1 MQRSLLNFFSRAS
14 KTSLQTLDQ
23 VPNKV
28 NVTENAFQPMEVG
41 QVDFEEELPMKL
53 SRSGRKRTIIESSDE
68 EESSCVINTAAK
80 ENFKPSF
87 NRNKESRLS
96 GFSCSSPKLSRKSV
110 TSDSDTLS
118 RSLNETIGD
127 NIVEAS
133 DVNDSVVDGEAASW
147 EHLKLPFLK
156 KENLMDSARRKPS
169 HPDYDPRTLFVPGDF
184 LAKQSPGMRQW
195 WELKSKYA
203 DAILFFKVGKFYEMY
218 HMDAAV
224 GVEHLGLVYMKGS
237 FAHCGF
243 PEIAFSR
250 MSEQLVKKGYKVA
263 RVEQTES
270 VDAMTERTRGRPG
283 SEKVVKREVCQLSTP
298 GTCTTSMRTELSYSS
313 NATVSD
319 SEDGAVSTE
328 ALDTAPESFLLAIG
342 EETSS
347 GSSEHV
353 FGVAL
358 LNAINGTI
366 LMGQFHDD
374 RHCGRLRTL
383 ISHYFPSQI
392 IVEKG
397 SVSHSIKILLK
408 TCLSGVPV
416 EYLTHGKQFWSAKET
431 IIELETAG
439 YFSSAEHGKQQSIS
453 DSRHYPLFPGK
464 ENWPGTLVRMLSEDD
479 PLGRS
484 VKTDYDLAMSC
495 LGAIVYYLRYC
506 LIDRQVMSL
515 GLIDLY
521 MPPDCLQIATTTGS
535 GQVFYSRQT
544 SLVLDSITLANLD
557 ILHNSVT
564 GTREGTLLE
573 RLDTCCTPFG
583 RRLLRQW
590 LTAPP
595 CNPKLIRARQD
606 AVDNLIDIGGQLNSI
621 KLSLRRLPDFER
633 LLTKIHLVG
642 SKKNEKNHPDARAI
656 LFEEVQYSRR
666 NIVDFLA
673 TLHGFEVACE
683 IITQLESFS
692 LCAPLLR
699 ALTKLEAD
707 GGQFPDLRPKI
718 VFFMKAFDA
727 EKAKRDGRIT
737 PEPGVDED
745 YDEAVR
751 EIQTINSELD
761 TYLIACG
768 KRFGIR
774 LAYWGTGRNRF
785 QLEVPD
791 CAVSRVPRDWQ
802 LVSQRKGV
810 KRYRTD
816 ETTELLG
823 RLIAAED
830 RKDASLRNILQT
842 IFASFSDH
850 FTLWHSAMRCLAE
863 FDCLLAL
870 ANYSSNASDVTCRPE
885 FIDLTNGSQQPF
897 LEIVDGLHPCLINTF
912 SGGDLIPNDTRLGIT
927 DSNDPGNIPL
937 TLLVTGPNMGG
948 KSTLMRQ
955 TALLVIL
962 AHLGCRIP
970 ASFCRLTPV
979 DRVFSRLG
987 ASDRLLAGESTF
999 MVELAETAAILR
1011 HCTPHSLVLM
1021 DELGRGT
1028 STHDGAA
1035 LASAVLHYLANPGAD
1050 QLIGQGPRTLFS
1062 THYHS
1067 LVDEVALGGQQ
1078 SAVARIGLGHM
1089 ACMVEEQSEA
1099 EAGLENIT
1107 FLYKFIPGACPK
1119 SYGFNAARLAH
1130 LPDEVIQLGLA
1141 KAKEFERTSAT
1152 FACLRKLL
1160 SGTMNW
1166 ADAVD
1171 WKKKL
1176 HGFD

>member
-14 KTSLQTLDQ
+14 KTSLQTLEQ
-23 VPNKV
+23 VSNKV
-28 NVTENAFQPMEVG
+28 NVTENAFQPMDGG
-41 QVDFEEELPMKL
+41 QVDFDEELPMKV
-53 SRSGRKRTIIESSDE
+53 SRSGRKRSIIESSDE
-68 EESSCVINTAAK
+68 EDSSYVVKTAAK
-80 ENFKPSF
+80 ENFKPLS

-96 GFSCSSPKLSRKSV
+96 GFSCSSPKLPRISI
-110 TSDSDTLS
+110 TSGSDIPS
-118 RSLNETIGD
+118 RSVNETIGD
-127 NIVEAS
+127 NTVEAS
-133 DVNDSVVDGEAASW
+133 DVNGSVIDEESAPW

-156 KENLMDSARRKPS
+156 KENLMDSARRKTN

-243 PEIAFSR
+243 PEIAFTR

-313 NATVSD
+313 NAALSD

-342 EETSS
+342 EETSNK
-347 GSSEHV
+347 SSEHV

-358 LNAINGTI
+358 LNATNGTI
-366 LMGQFHDD
+366 LMGQFYDD

-392 IVEKG
+392 LVEKG

-408 TCLSGVPV
+408 TCLSGVPI
-416 EYLTHGKQFWSAKET
+416 EYLMRGKQFWSAKET

-439 YFSSAEHGKQQSIS
+439 YFSSAEQGKQQSS
-453 DSRHYPLFPGK
+453 SNRRHYPLFPGK

-484 VKTDYDLAMSC
+484 VKADYDLAMSC
-495 LGAIVYYLRYC
+495 LGAVVYYLRYC

-521 MPPDCLQIATTTGS
+521 TPPDCLQTATTTGP

-642 SKKNEKNHPDARAI
+642 SKKTEKNHPDARAI

-683 IITQLESFS
+683 IITQLESLS

-718 VFFMKAFDA
+718 AFFMNAFDA

-737 PEPGVDED
+737 PEPGVDKD
-745 YDEAVR
+745 YDDAVR

-768 KRFGIR
+768 KRFGTR
-774 LAYWGTGRNRF
+774 LTYWGTGRNRF
-785 QLEVPD
+785 QLEVPE

-870 ANYSSNASDVTCRPE
+870 ASYSSNASDVTCRPE

-912 SGGDLIPNDTRLGIT
+912 SGGDLIPNDTCLGLT
-927 DSNDPGNIPL
+927 GSNDPGNIPL

-1050 QLIGQGPRTLFS
+1050 QLIGQGPRSLFS

-1067 LVDEVALGGQQ
+1067 LVDEVALSGQQ

-1152 FACLRKLL
+1152 FACLRLGRL
-1160 SGTMNW
+1160 RNAPS
-1166 ADAVD
+1166 
-1171 WKKKL
+1171 
-1176 HGFD
+1176 

>member
-1 MQRSLLNFFSRAS
+1 MDVDAAKQWSLDWHLPLNDEKCAYMSFGGDSANSFVMHGEKGPEDITRIDAKKDLGIWLSPNMSFSLHLEKSAQKAFAVLLMIRRTFSRITRTDFQILYGAYARP
-14 KTSLQTLDQ
+14 LL
-23 VPNKV
+23 
-28 NVTENAFQPMEVG
+28 ENADPV
-41 QVDFEEELPMKL
+41 VY
-53 SRSGRKRTIIESSDE
+53 SGRTKDVILIERVQRAATKMVAGLKSMGYETPLAVLDLFPLQYCRLRGDLILTYALFEQGLANGLFTVDPANTGRGHDE
-68 EESSCVINTAAK
+68 RQPLNDK
-80 ENFKPSF
+80 
-87 NRNKESRLS
+87 NKTGPTNLGKSLDPAYQS
-96 GFSCSSPKLSRKSV
+96 VNLCLVAYSPKLSRKSV

-692 LCAPLLR
+692 LC
-699 ALTKLEAD
+699 E
-707 GGQFPDLRPKI
+707 
-718 VFFMKAFDA
+718 
-727 EKAKRDGRIT
+727 
-737 PEPGVDED
+737 
-745 YDEAVR
+745 
-751 EIQTINSELD
+751 
-761 TYLIACG
+761 
-768 KRFGIR
+768 
-774 LAYWGTGRNRF
+774 
-785 QLEVPD
+785 
-791 CAVSRVPRDWQ
+791 SR
-802 LVSQRKGV
+802 
-810 KRYRTD
+810 
-816 ETTELLG
+816 
-823 RLIAAED
+823 
-830 RKDASLRNILQT
+830 
-842 IFASFSDH
+842 
-850 FTLWHSAMRCLAE
+850 
-863 FDCLLAL
+863 
-870 ANYSSNASDVTCRPE
+870 
-885 FIDLTNGSQQPF
+885 
-897 LEIVDGLHPCLINTF
+897 
-912 SGGDLIPNDTRLGIT
+912 
-927 DSNDPGNIPL
+927 
-937 TLLVTGPNMGG
+937 
-948 KSTLMRQ
+948 
-955 TALLVIL
+955 
-962 AHLGCRIP
+962 
-970 ASFCRLTPV
+970 
-979 DRVFSRLG
+979 
-987 ASDRLLAGESTF
+987 
-999 MVELAETAAILR
+999 TAAYR
-1011 HCTPHSLVLM
+1011 MQTRVSV
-1021 DELGRGT
+1021 
-1028 STHDGAA
+1028 
-1035 LASAVLHYLANPGAD
+1035 
-1050 QLIGQGPRTLFS
+1050 
-1062 THYHS
+1062 
-1067 LVDEVALGGQQ
+1067 
-1078 SAVARIGLGHM
+1078 
-1089 ACMVEEQSEA
+1089 
-1099 EAGLENIT
+1099 
-1107 FLYKFIPGACPK
+1107 
-1119 SYGFNAARLAH
+1119 
-1130 LPDEVIQLGLA
+1130 
-1141 KAKEFERTSAT
+1141 
-1152 FACLRKLL
+1152 
-1160 SGTMNW
+1160 
-1166 ADAVD
+1166 
-1171 WKKKL
+1171 
-1176 HGFD
+1176 